1 MTKTVSG
8 NSNFLPRTHAATYY
22 AKDGQ
27 SFCVDRFRA
36 RNMGQAR
43 AFAIRRA
50 PQNMR
55 AVTID
60 GPEDSIFFEL
70 GFSREAVDSSPT
82 GLRAGA
88 PGL

>member
-1 MTKTVSG
+1 MSQVLGMG
-8 NSNFLPRTHAATYY
+8 NNFIPRAHAATYY
-22 AKDGQ
+22 ARNGL
-27 SFCVDRFRA
+27 SFCVDRFQA

-50 PQNMR
+50 PKDMR

-70 GFSREAVDSSPT
+70 EFSREAVDSSPT